1 MYISWRKK
9 QKGLSIIEVLLAF
22 GVLAIGVF
30 SVIGLFPQI
39 VKLNNDSWVNARMMM
54 IAHEKMDE
62 LLANNV
68 YISTSYVNDTTGKIP
83 DGYLRWKANAGPTGA
98 QPVSVEVSW
107 IEKGRTKNFSLYG
120 VISP

>member
-1 MYISWRKK
+1 MYINCRRK
-9 QKGLSIIEVLLAF
+9 QKGLTIVEVMLAF
-22 GVLAIGVF
+22 GILAIGVF

-54 IAHEKMDE
+54 IAQEKMDE

-83 DGYLRWKANAGPTGA
+83 DGYLRWKANSGPTGA
-98 QPVSVEVSW
+98 QPVAVEVSW
-107 IEKGRTKNFSLYG
+107 IERGRTKNFTLYG